1 MTSDSNPTQACYTVM
16 GRKCPIGSA
25 KKATKRA
32 ECLLQ
37 QQNQALHASG
47 TDGSLGLAGQLLCEG
62 GDVPAGQL
70 VPDKTHGEQVLRC
83 RLSLL
88 CTPGRSGTE
97 AHFYH
102 PSSI

>member
-1 MTSDSNPTQACYTVM
+1 M

-70 VPDKTHGEQVLRC
+70 VPDNTRG
-83 RLSLL
+83 
-88 CTPGRSGTE
+88 
-97 AHFYH
+97 A
-102 PSSI
+102 SSTVPLVTTLHTRAIRH